1 MASLAALQNRL
12 AMIEEQSYYE
22 ILRLPS
28 GAPSADVK
36 AAFHEFALDVHPDRY
51 VEAPKTDAAV
61 AAEIFK
67 RGVESYKVLSNPKT
81 RAAYDEG
88 LVAGRLRYV
97 EGRVASV
104 PLVSRTLTLEEVAQR
119 PKAKQHALKADR
131 FIAAGR
137 LEEARVSLVNAIQED
152 HDNDDLKDRLNALY
166 RQIAATPMSL
176 EVDMRPPR
184 R

>member
-28 GAPSADVK
+28 GAPLADVK
-36 AAFHEFALDVHPDRY
+36 AAFHDFALDVHPDRY
-51 VEAPKTDAAV
+51 VEAERSDAVV

-67 RGVESYKVLSNPKT
+67 RGVEAYKALSNPKT

-88 LVAGRLRYV
+88 LLQGRLRYV
-97 EGRVASV
+97 EGRVAAPSPV
-104 PLVSRTLTLEEVAQR
+104 QRTLTLEDIAVR

-131 FIAAGR
+131 FIAANR
-137 LEEARVSLVNAIQED
+137 LEEARVALVNAIQED
-152 HDNDDLKDRLNALY
+152 HDNDNLKERLNALY
-166 RQIAATPMSL
+166 RTIAASPLSL
-176 EVDMRPPR
+176 DVDLRPR
-184 R
+184 GR

>member
-1 MASLAALQNRL
+1 MASLAALRNRL

-28 GAPSADVK
+28 GAPLADVK

-51 VEAPKTDAAV
+51 VEAPREDATV

-67 RGVESYKVLSNPKT
+67 RGVESYKVLSNAKT

-97 EGRVASV
+97 EGRAKSV
-104 PLVSRTLTLEEVAQR
+104 PPVARTLTLEEVARR

-131 FIAAGR
+131 FIAANR
-137 LEEARVSLVNAIQED
+137 LEEARISLVTAIQED
-152 HDNDDLKDRLNALY
+152 FDNDDLKERLNALY

-176 EVDMRPPR
+176 ELDVRPPR

>member
-1 MASLAALQNRL
+1 MASFAALQNRL
-12 AMIEEQSYYE
+12 EMLEEQSYYE

-28 GAPSADVK
+28 GAPLADVK
-36 AAFHEFALDVHPDRY
+36 AAFHDFALDVHPDRY
-51 VEAPKTDAAV
+51 VEAPKADALV

-88 LVAGRLRYV
+88 LLAGRLRYV
-97 EGRVASV
+97 PGRVATI
-104 PLVSRTLTLEEVAQR
+104 PPVSRTLTLEEVAVR
-119 PKAKQHALKADR
+119 PRAKQHALKADR

-137 LEEARVSLVNAIQED
+137 LEEARVALVNAIQED
-152 HDNDDLKDRLNALY
+152 FDNDDLKERLNALY
-166 RQIAATPMSL
+166 RQIAASPMSL
-176 EVDMRPPR
+176 DVDLRPR